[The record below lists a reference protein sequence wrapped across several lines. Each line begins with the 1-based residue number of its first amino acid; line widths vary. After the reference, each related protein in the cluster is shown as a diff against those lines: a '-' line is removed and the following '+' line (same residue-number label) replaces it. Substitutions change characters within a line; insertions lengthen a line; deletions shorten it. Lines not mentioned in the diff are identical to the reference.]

1 MGFEELMDHLYK
13 QQRDKMLK
21 EEKEKL
27 LKQDDSHAP
36 NFSRDELNPE
46 NEIKQVPIIDKETAF
61 DSHNKGGM

>member
-21 EEKEKL
+21 EEEEKL

-36 NFSRDELNPE
+36 NLFGEALNPE
-46 NEIKQVPIIDKETAF
+46 NEIKQTPIIDKETAF
-61 DSHNKGGM
+61 DSHDKGGM